1 MFRSALRA
9 LLLSALPTT
18 ASPTAAV
25 ATAAVAAAT
34 LAPSG
39 ALAAVPLGS
48 DAFIPFNP
56 PVGSALVGD
65 SIVGPGAVETFD
77 PVARAQLLANEIP
90 RRWTGTYQSFDTG
103 EVVPVQLQ
111 LASVRPLGQM
121 VDLRGEMTIGSTTT
135 PVQGNLN
142 AESDQLD
149 LLVLCDCNGVGGLEL
164 GGLFSG
170 LQGLQLSGWQAPRL
184 TNQGG
189 RLELSASGPEAQRGV
204 RFTSPSAAPAA
215 GTPVR
220 GLW

>member
-1 MFRSALRA
+1 VFRSDLRA
-9 LLLSALPTT
+9 LLLSALP
-18 ASPTAAV
+18 
-25 ATAAVAAAT
+25 ATAAVASVT
-34 LAPSG
+34 LASSG

-56 PVGSALVGD
+56 PVGAALVGD

-111 LASVRPLGQM
+111 LASLRPLGQM
-121 VDLRGEMTIGSTTT
+121 VDLRGEMTIGSVTT

-149 LLVLCDCNGVGGLEL
+149 LLVLCDCKGVGGLEL

-189 RLELSASGPEAQRGV
+189 RLELRAGAEGAEVQRGV
-204 RFTSPSAAPAA
+204 QFRSPSAAPAA